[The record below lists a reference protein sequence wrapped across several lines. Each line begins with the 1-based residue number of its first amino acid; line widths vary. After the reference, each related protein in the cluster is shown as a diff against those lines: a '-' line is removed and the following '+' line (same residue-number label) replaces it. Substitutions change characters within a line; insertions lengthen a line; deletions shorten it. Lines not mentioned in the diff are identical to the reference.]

1 MDGVKM
7 EYKGHSLTWIA
18 AHSHMLISLMEQNW
32 KYEELIPRLTEEWEE
47 ESYDDLQLLKNVA
60 PPEVVRF
67 MHMVVSAYIIE
78 KILDFRRSM
87 VGE

>member
-7 EYKGHSLTWIA
+7 EYNGYSLMWVA
-18 AHSHMLISLMEQNW
+18 EHSHILISLMEQNW
-32 KYEELIPRLTEEWEE
+32 KYEKLIPHLTEEWEE
-47 ESYDDLQLLKNVA
+47 ESFHDLQLLQDVA

-67 MHMVVSAYIIE
+67 MHMVVSSYIIE

-87 VGE
+87 LRN